1 MRKTKAEALK
11 TRKHLMLAALDTF
24 YQKGVSRASLNE
36 IAQNAGVTRGALYWH
51 FKNKE
56 DLFDALFQRLCDE
69 ITGRLEADL
78 NDDAADMWET
88 MHVSLTNMFHRME
101 NDPAHYKFS
110 SVLHLKCER
119 TEQNQAITAVID
131 KYENMW
137 HELLDAVLK
146 QCIKQES
153 LPADL
158 DTALARLYLKSAIH
172 GLIHQWL
179 VNPERVNL
187 KENGPRF
194 VQTILGSLKHCPTL
208 RKPQTAAYSEST

>member
-1 MRKTKAEALK
+1 MRKTKAEAMK
-11 TRKHLMLAALDTF
+11 TREYLILAALDTF
-24 YQKGVSRASLNE
+24 YQKGVARASLNE

-69 ITGRLEADL
+69 VAGSLEADL
-78 NDDAADMWET
+78 NNDDADMWEN
-88 MHVSLTNMFHRME
+88 MHVSLINMLHRIE
-101 NDPAHYKFS
+101 NDPIHYKFS

-119 TEQNQAITAVID
+119 TDQNQAITAVID

-137 HELLDAVLK
+137 HDLLDAILK
-146 QCIKQES
+146 QCIKQHS

-172 GLIHQWL
+172 GLIYQRL
-179 VNPERVNL
+179 VNPERASL

-194 VQTILGSLKHCPTL
+194 VQAVLGSLRQCPTL
-208 RKPQTAAYSEST
+208 RKPPA